1 MGRRGLVHD
10 ADQGAQLVEYNHLG
24 LLLARVAQDLN
35 CTFAGNV
42 DCHLTD
48 GGGVAVCVCVCVC
61 GGGGDTSM
69 IQPQISLITYNI
81 E

>member
-1 MGRRGLVHD
+1 MVHD
-10 ADQGAQLVEYNHLG
+10 ADQGAQLIEHDHLG

-48 GGGVAVCVCVCVC
+48 GRGVAVCVCVCVC
-61 GGGGDTSM
+61 VCVHVCDHEEGG
-69 IQPQISLITYNI
+69 YKY
-81 E
+81 